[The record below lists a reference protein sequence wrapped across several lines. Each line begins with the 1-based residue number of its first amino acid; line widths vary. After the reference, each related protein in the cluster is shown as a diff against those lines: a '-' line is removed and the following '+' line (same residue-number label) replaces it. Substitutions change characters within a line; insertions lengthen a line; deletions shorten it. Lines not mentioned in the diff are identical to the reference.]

1 MDARGK
7 MCRRFIEV
15 LQEFPQ
21 SYEHDAPVIK
31 HPNDKIEAAADIGLA
46 IGKKLL
52 ELYGL
57 QKVTLQS
64 KFRVLL
70 FTLK

>member
-1 MDARGK
+1 

-21 SYEHDAPVIK
+21 SDEPDAPVIR
-31 HPNDKIEAAADIGLA
+31 HSNEKIEAAAEIGLA

-52 ELYGL
+52 ELYET
-57 QKVTLQS
+57 QKVTL
-64 KFRVLL
+64 
-70 FTLK
+70 